1 MTAPRTPTEPPEPP
15 KARKQEPSPWAL
27 VGIGME
33 FAGVV
38 VLFTLGGMWLDGKWG
53 TSPLWTLLA
62 LGFALVGSIYNLWRV
77 GKRFF

>member
-1 MTAPRTPTEPPEPP
+1 
-15 KARKQEPSPWAL
+15 
-27 VGIGME
+27 
-33 FAGVV
+33 
-38 VLFTLGGMWLDGKWG
+38 MWLDGKWG